1 MDEVLIAPSLL
12 SANFLHL
19 GKEIQRIEKAK
30 VNLIHIDIMDGHFVP
45 NISMGPF
52 VLKTIKSATNIPLD
66 VHLMINNIDRYIE
79 KFIEAGADWISFHR
93 EAARSSNM
101 IISEIKRISKGK
113 VKAGMAVRPKTS
125 ISVAKQFL
133 EKLDFVLVMSVE
145 PGFAE
150 QEFIEESLEKIRN
163 LKKLREQ
170 KNYNFLI
177 EVDGGINKENAKRV
191 VESGADIL
199 VSGAI
204 LRQNKIRKP
213 LLGLDK

>member
-1 MDEVLIAPSLL
+1 
-12 SANFLHL
+12 
-19 GKEIQRIEKAK
+19 
-30 VNLIHIDIMDGHFVP
+30 MDGHFVP

>member
-1 MDEVLIAPSLL
+1 MDEVLIAQSLL